1 MGRFPA
7 RRPGRYPARPL
18 RTSVEA
24 AGDADGRI
32 VPGDPMVMVR
42 WQNRHPSLTNAL
54 HLVWL
59 AALILTPIVISQL
72 LYAALE

>member
-1 MGRFPA
+1 MF
-7 RRPGRYPARPL
+7 L
-18 RTSVEA
+18 
-24 AGDADGRI
+24 I
-32 VPGDPMVMVR
+32 Q

-59 AALILTPIVISQL
+59 ALLILAPVLMSQL